1 MGLSTYVFVPTS
13 HGRMTESVSHA
24 MLRASVVFG
33 FTAALLEDIPVIGL
47 AFTVSNRIGA
57 AMWAHGTLLCLAL
70 WFVPWR
76 TDPDHKDLE
85 KRQHY
90 IAERRKL
97 GHAEVD

>member
-57 AMWAHGTLLCLAL
+57 AMWAHGTLLFRWFSVQIYVAL
-70 WFVPWR
+70 GFSMIR
-76 TDPDHKDLE
+76 SDTLTLS
-85 KRQHY
+85 
-90 IAERRKL
+90 I
-97 GHAEVD
+97 